1 MNLEIRQTRDGSHT
15 LCNVEINKTFH
26 SIHGAINESVHV
38 FIRAGLDAVLEK
50 KQKIKL
56 LEVGFGTGLN
66 ALLTL
71 QRILQRQADDQIK
84 VYYTCLEPFPIPMAL
99 VEQLNYAQYFEDPA
113 LYQSLLLRLHQAAWE
128 EFSKIEKDFLLEK
141 KRTTLENFD
150 YGNGTF
156 DLIYFDPFPPSAH
169 PHLWEIPWL
178 DKIAKALSPGGVFT
192 TYCAKGQFKRNLKS
206 LGLIVQS
213 LPGPPGKREMIRAV
227 KP

>member
-1 MNLEIRQTRDGSHT
+1 MNLEIRPTRDGSHT
-15 LCNVEINKTFH
+15 LCNLDINKTFH
-26 SIHGAINESVHV
+26 SIHGAIHESMHV

-50 KQKIKL
+50 KEEIQL

-71 QRILQRQADDQIK
+71 QRIRQTDSK
-84 VYYTCLEPFPIPMAL
+84 VSVYYTSLEPYPVPTEVIA
-99 VEQLNYAQYFEDPA
+99 QLNYAQYFENPA
-113 LYQSLLLRLHQAAWE
+113 LYQTLLLRLHQVAWE
-128 EFSKIEKDFLLEK
+128 EFNEVDKGFLLEK
-141 KRTTLENFD
+141 KQTTLEGFD
-150 YGNGTF
+150 YGHRTF

-178 DKIAKALSPGGVFT
+178 AKIAGALRPGGVFT

-206 LGLIVQS
+206 LGLVVQS
-213 LPGPPGKREMIRAV
+213 LPGPPGKREMIRAI